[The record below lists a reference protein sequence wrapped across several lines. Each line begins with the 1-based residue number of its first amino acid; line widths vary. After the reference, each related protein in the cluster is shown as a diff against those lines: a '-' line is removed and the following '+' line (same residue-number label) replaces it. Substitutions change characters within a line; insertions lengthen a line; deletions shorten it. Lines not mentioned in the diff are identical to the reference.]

1 MVCPKMSIV
10 GKATSIRGSQEEFP
24 IGGTPRS
31 GMEKGGEGAEF
42 DHQEG
47 AAEQLEVGMCSRQ
60 SKGFQGSLSQ
70 VTGEEPSQVSIRWSG
85 TERQLVR
92 VDSGVKGYLQDA
104 LSGEPWGTGATLLE
118 VRVSVLEGL
127 GIRLPIGGS
136 SQNEERDTL

>member
-1 MVCPKMSIV
+1 
-10 GKATSIRGSQEEFP
+10 
-24 IGGTPRS
+24 
-31 GMEKGGEGAEF
+31 
-42 DHQEG
+42 
-47 AAEQLEVGMCSRQ
+47 MCSRQ